1 LSSFY
6 YICGRCEGSDAQ
18 EVAKALGGLVLETNQ
33 KNAKKVQEVCL
44 VYYLVYEVF
53 SY

>member
-1 LSSFY
+1 MSSFY
-6 YICGRCEGSDAQ
+6 YICGSCEGSDAQ
-18 EVAKALGGLVLETNQ
+18 EVAETLAELKLETNQ

-44 VYYLVYEVF
+44 VYALVYEAL